1 MKITSL
7 KEVFN
12 DHRKDM
18 HHVVEDV
25 LGKTLAVQLI
35 SVLQLRRIVAV
46 KQTMQK
52 ITSKNL

>member
-1 MKITSL
+1 MKITSM

-18 HHVVEDV
+18 HYIVEDL
-25 LGKTLAVQLI
+25 LGKTLARQLI
-35 SVLQLRRIVAV
+35 VVLQLRRVVAV
-46 KQTMQK
+46 KQTIQK